1 MSLMAEQLTN
11 PLQQARRADRET
23 ASTLASVVPLP
34 AGGADEHDPLGDPSS
49 YINRELSWLDFDAR
63 VLAEAQD
70 QRVPL
75 LERLRFLAIT
85 ANNLDEFYMIR
96 VASLKRQLG
105 EHVQAT
111 HPDQM
116 TPAQQLQAIDRRS
129 RLLVAAQ
136 IKCLLSEIVPALA
149 KKGVRLLLS
158 GEALSPSEQSTC
170 DDFFDRHL
178 YPLLTPLAIDPAH
191 PFPYLSN
198 LSLSIAVILGDPGDK
213 TPRVARVKVP
223 SSLPRFFRAGAEGPF
238 VPVERIIAERLE
250 RLFPGMAVISHGV
263 FRVTRDADFD
273 VDEDEPDLLSAI
285 EEELRE
291 RRFGAVVR
299 VEAEPG
305 LAGELIGMLEPELG
319 VAANEIQQ
327 VDGPLDLTGLFGV
340 AAAVDRS
347 DLSYPPFSGTTPPRL
362 LTVQDQDPDIF
373 AVLRQGDVL
382 VQHPY
387 DSFAATTERFIEQA
401 ARDPRVLAIKQTLYR
416 TSGDTPVIG
425 ALTRA
430 AEDGKQVVVL
440 VEIKARFDEQNN
452 IRWARQLEQVGA
464 HVAYGVPGLKT
475 HAKLVLVVR
484 EEERGV
490 RYYAHIGTGNYN
502 AGTARSYTD
511 FGLLTTR
518 PEITSEVADLFNYL
532 TGYSRKRDYHDL
544 WVAPINAI
552 ERFEELVERE
562 LVHLR
567 QGRPAGALIKV
578 NGLTDGRAMRAI
590 YNASRQGLRIRLL
603 VRGICALRPG
613 VPGLSETVEVHS
625 VIGRFLEHGRVFVFE
640 NGGDQEVFL
649 GSSDL
654 MGRNLY
660 RRVECV
666 VPVRDS
672 QARQEVLDVLEL
684 TWRDR
689 RQSWELRSDGAWKRL
704 DGDSSAPGLQQE
716 LIERAK
722 ARPLRWDRGRPT
734 GGGDDP
740 V

>member
-1 MSLMAEQLTN
+1 MEAKSRRPAA
-11 PLQQARRADRET
+11 QATRRK
-23 ASTLASVVPLP
+23 ASSHSTKIVELP
-34 AGGADEHDPLGDPSS
+34 VAGNLDPDERLSDPGN

-70 QRVPL
+70 PRVPL

-85 ANNLDEFYMIR
+85 SNNLDEFYMIR
-96 VASLKRQLG
+96 VASLKRQLA
-105 EHVQAT
+105 ERVQST
-111 HPDQM
+111 HADLM
-116 TPAQQLQAIDRRS
+116 TPTEQLRAISKRTREI
-129 RLLVAAQ
+129 VAAEGR
-136 IKCLLSEIVPALA
+136 CLRE
-149 KKGVRLLLS
+149 
-158 GEALSPSEQSTC
+158 ELSPQLERQRVRMVLDGQPLSRSEQRAC
-170 DDFFDRHL
+170 DDYFEAQL

-191 PFPYLSN
+191 PFPFVSN
-198 LSLSIAVILGDPGDK
+198 LSLSIAVMLGEPGEQA
-213 TPRVARVKVP
+213 PRVARVKVP
-223 SSLPRFFRAGAEGPF
+223 TSAPRLFQAGRRGPF
-238 VPVERIIAERLE
+238 VPIERIIAERLD
-250 RLFPGMAVISHGV
+250 RLFPGMEIMAHGL

-273 VDEDEPDLLSAI
+273 VDEDEPNLLSAI

-299 VEAEPG
+299 VETAPG
-305 LAGELIGMLEPELG
+305 LSGEIVTMLETELA
-319 VAANEIQQ
+319 VSRDEIQE
-327 VDGPLDLTGLFGV
+327 VDGMLDLTGLLSL
-340 AAAVDRS
+340 VDSVERP
-347 DLSYPPFSGTTPPRL
+347 DLSYPQFTGTTPPRL
-362 LTVQDQDPDIF
+362 LSVQDQDPDFF
-373 AVLRQGDVL
+373 AVLRRGDVL

-401 ARDPRVLAIKQTLYR
+401 ARDPKVVAIKQTLYR
-416 TSGDTPVIG
+416 TSGDTPIID

-484 EEERGV
+484 EEESGV

-518 PEITSEVADLFNYL
+518 PEITAEVADLFNYL
-532 TGYSRKRDYHDL
+532 TGYSRKRDYRDL

-613 VPGLSETVEVHS
+613 VPGLSDTVEVHS
-625 VIGRFLEHGRVFVFE
+625 VIGRFLEHGRVFAFE

-689 RQSWELRSDGAWKRL
+689 RQSWELKSDGAWKRV
-704 DGDSSAPGLQQE
+704 DVNSSEPGLQQE

-722 ARPLRWDRGRPT
+722 ARPLRWESERPT

-740 V
+740 I